1 MAREINLTP
10 QEIVDEW
17 LSAFNRGDADGM
29 VALYSDDAV
38 HTSPKLRAAEPASEG
53 RVVGKAAMRRWWQD
67 AFDRS
72 PGIRYELVTTVSNDH
87 VATIEYLR
95 LEPGAPTLRVAEIFE
110 IRKGKIV
117 RSHVFHG

>member
-1 MAREINLTP
+1 MTLSP
-10 QEIVDEW
+10 KDIVDEW
-17 LSAFNRGDADGM
+17 LGAFNRGDAESM
-29 VALYSDDAV
+29 VALYSEGAV
-38 HTSPKLRAAEPASEG
+38 HTSPKLRAAQPASEG

-72 PGIRYELVTTVSNDH
+72 PGIRYEVVTTVSNDH

-110 IRKGKIV
+110 IDKGKIV
-117 RSHVFHG
+117 RSHVFQG

>member
-1 MAREINLTP
+1 MALEINVTP
-10 QEIVDEW
+10 KEIVDEW

-29 VALYSDDAV
+29 VALYSDDAI
-38 HTSPKLRAAEPASEG
+38 HTSPRLRAAQPASDG
-53 RVVGKAAMRRWWQD
+53 RVVGRAAMRRWWQD

-72 PGIRYELVTTVSNDH
+72 PGIRYEVVTTVSNDH
-87 VATIEYLR
+87 AATVEYLR

-110 IRKGKIV
+110 IQKGKIV

>member
-1 MAREINLTP
+1 MARETTLSP
-10 QEIVDEW
+10 KEIVDEW
-17 LSAFNRGDADGM
+17 LSAFNRGDAEAM

-38 HTSPKLRAAEPASEG
+38 HTSPKLRVAQPASEG

-67 AFDRS
+67 AFERS
-72 PGIRYELVTTVSNDH
+72 PGIKYELVTTVSDAR

-95 LEPGAPTLRVAEIFE
+95 HEPGAPTMRVAEIFE
-110 IRKGKIV
+110 IQGGKIV

>member
-1 MAREINLTP
+1 MAREISLTP

-29 VALYSDDAV
+29 VALYSDDAI
-38 HTSPKLRAAEPASEG
+38 HTSPKLRAAHPAGEG

-72 PGIRYELVTTVSNDH
+72 PGTSWSPRYP
-87 VATIEYLR
+87 TIMS
-95 LEPGAPTLRVAEIFE
+95 PPSSTFG
-110 IRKGKIV
+110 
-117 RSHVFHG
+117 

>member
-1 MAREINLTP
+1 MELSP
-10 QEIVDEW
+10 KEIVDEW
-17 LSAFNRGDADGM
+17 LSAFNRGDAEAM

-38 HTSPKLRAAEPASEG
+38 HTSPKLRAAQPASEG

-72 PGIRYELVTTVSNDH
+72 PGIKYEVVTTLTNDH
-87 VATIEYLR
+87 VATIEYIR
-95 LEPGAPTLRVAEIFE
+95 LEPGAPRMHVAEVFV
-110 IRKGKIV
+110 IRGGKIV